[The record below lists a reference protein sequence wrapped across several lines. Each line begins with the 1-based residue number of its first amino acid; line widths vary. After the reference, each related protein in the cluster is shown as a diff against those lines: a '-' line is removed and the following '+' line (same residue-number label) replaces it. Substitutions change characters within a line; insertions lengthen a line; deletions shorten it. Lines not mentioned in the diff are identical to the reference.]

1 MFVEGKELWGHL
13 DWSSTAPIDPKEL
26 NSWESRDAKY
36 TTWLLSSVE
45 PPIVNN
51 IHGFTTAK
59 TMLDYL

>member
-26 NSWESRDAKY
+26 NSWESRDDKNA
-36 TTWLLSSVE
+36 TWLLGFVE
-45 PPIVNN
+45 PHIVKN